1 MSSTAHVAASG
12 DSRISVPGAAIAVL
26 RSHGMAWA
34 AAALLPI
41 PSLLIV
47 DPASSAD
54 VSLLYLGL
62 SCAWLA
68 TEILR
73 ARGTNVVGLAGWHTG
88 ILAVILSISV
98 NVGLFIVLGAVVGV
112 KSKLPLPLL
121 AALTAVPAIGLVPWL
136 LLRVRQQPY
145 AAIMLAAMI
154 VVAAKLAACVVARFV
169 YGPDYI
175 ERGYVSA
182 DWRTAKLMITLFWSF
197 TVAVSALALLDARRL
212 AATVA
217 AQKGR
222 S

>member
-1 MSSTAHVAASG
+1 MAA
-12 DSRISVPGAAIAVL
+12 L

-73 ARGTNVVGLAGWHTG
+73 ARVTRVTGAMDLADWNAGL
-88 ILAVILSISV
+88 LAVILSIAV
-98 NVGLFIVLGAVVGV
+98 NVGLFIALGAVVGV
-112 KSKLPLPLL
+112 RSNLPLPLL

-136 LLRVRQQPY
+136 LLRLRGQPY

-197 TVAVSALALLDARRL
+197 TVAISALGLLDAQRRTVRL
-212 AATVA
+212 SRMRAA
-217 AQKGR
+217 R
-222 S
+222 HP